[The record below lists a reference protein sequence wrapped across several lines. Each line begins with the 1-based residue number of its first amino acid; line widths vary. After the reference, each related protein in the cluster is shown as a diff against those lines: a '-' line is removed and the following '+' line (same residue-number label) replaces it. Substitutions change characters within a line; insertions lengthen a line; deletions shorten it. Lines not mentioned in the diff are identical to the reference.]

1 MRGPA
6 CFPLPACHDHDCNGW
21 ARACSC
27 FGKTGFTLGKKLS
40 SISGW
45 WNEKC
50 LGPSLK
56 SARFAW
62 SSSMAKPALC
72 THVDVQRMLLK
83 KAIQKPWWL
92 LQQVTESHQ
101 HSWSILDVVNM
112 PLSMNKVQLR
122 AIMQTPQLLGTKR
135 KKFGGQPGLYTQP
148 IPAALSSFSPG
159 WRSPPESPT
168 MWGSLREAAAPELP
182 KSLRQSWSWARLWC
196 ILSGNRYLLVTAGV
210 AKCHCRWQSVQ
221 DGLVLWFGI
230 CLHPS
235 GEICDVTCF
244 RIS

>member
-72 THVDVQRMLLK
+72 THVVVQRMLLK

-135 KKFGGQPGLYTQP
+135 KKIWGTARAVHTAHP
-148 IPAALSSFSPG
+148 SS
-159 WRSPPESPT
+159 
-168 MWGSLREAAAPELP
+168 
-182 KSLRQSWSWARLWC
+182 
-196 ILSGNRYLLVTAGV
+196 
-210 AKCHCRWQSVQ
+210 
-221 DGLVLWFGI
+221 LVL
-230 CLHPS
+230 LQPRVK
-235 GEICDVTCF
+235 VTP
-244 RIS
+244 RISYNVG